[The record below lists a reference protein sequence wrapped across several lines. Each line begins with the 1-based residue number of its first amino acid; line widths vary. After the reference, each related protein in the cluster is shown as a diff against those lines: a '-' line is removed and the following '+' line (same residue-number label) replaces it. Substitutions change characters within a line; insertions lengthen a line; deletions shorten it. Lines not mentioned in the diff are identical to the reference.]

1 MITVK
6 IDDFEILT
14 RPNIS
19 ILEACKL
26 IGINIPRFCYHELLS
41 VSGNCRMCLVEI
53 ENAEKPVASCV
64 TEIENGMSVLSNTPF
79 VQKARENVVEALLLN
94 HPLDCPICDQAGE
107 CDLQDQVKKHGSN
120 YSRHFFKKTSVEDKY
135 CGPLIKTIMTR
146 CIACTRC
153 VRYTSEIA
161 GMDFYG
167 TLNRGGSTE
176 IGSYVPSFF
185 KSEISGNVVD
195 LCPVGALTSFPYA
208 SKARPWELR
217 ITESI
222 DVTDSL
228 NSNIYVNFK
237 ETEVMRVLPK
247 SNNDINDS
255 LISDRA
261 RYTYDANSSNR
272 IIAAL
277 GPSSI
282 NNQKKVKLGWKKFLP
297 KFDKLIESKKVNFF
311 IDDKLDFESLVT
323 LNKINSLYPNKV
335 QIQSLST
342 SKNGNFYSNV
352 NNSIQNII
360 DGIDNCVLFL
370 GTNPKMENA
379 ILNTKIRIKVKNHL
393 IKIYSSGLSFD
404 YNFLNNF
411 INLNTSE
418 IFKGI
423 DGKIKHL
430 GLSLVESTNSLIL
443 IGNSLKDRVSNLQ
456 SLKKSLN
463 QLIPTAQIV
472 SFGLKG
478 NSEALNL
485 FQFKNFS
492 YVRTDTNSVNFF
504 VKNDDNVITRKLFN
518 SSENNSIWYNTH
530 ANDLSERS
538 DFVLPATSH
547 FEREQIFINMEH
559 RAQKTLKA
567 LEISKGCK
575 DLTSVLIS
583 SYNLSS
589 AIKETNFTGSFEYVS
604 EIVNEKSMFEE
615 LKFVKNSFKN
625 SITTLS
631 NREHLKISKYPMIQK
646 LKNFYLV
653 DTFSRNSSIMK
664 KCSHEL
670 KSTFS
675 NF

>member
-1 MITVK
+1 MILVK

-14 RPNIS
+14 KPNIS

-26 IGINIPRFCYHELLS
+26 VGINIPRFCYHELLS

-64 TEIENGMSVLSNTPF
+64 TEVENGMSVLSNTPF

-120 YSRHFFKKTSVEDKY
+120 YSRFFFKKTSVEDKY

-167 TLNRGGSTE
+167 TLNRGGNTE

-222 DVTDSL
+222 DITDSL
-228 NSNIYVNFK
+228 NANIYVNFK

-247 SNNDINDS
+247 ANHDINDS

-261 RYTYDANSSNR
+261 RYTYDANSTNR

-277 GPSSI
+277 GPSKVTE
-282 NNQKKVKLGWKKFLP
+282 NKKVKLGWKKFLP
-297 KFDKLIESKKVNFF
+297 QFDNMLESKKITFL
-311 IDDKLDFESLVT
+311 IDDKLDFESLIT
-323 LNKINSLYPNKV
+323 LKKINSLYPN
-335 QIQSLST
+335 ST
-342 SKNGNFYSNV
+342 SVETFYTNKNGNFYTNV
-352 NNSIQNII
+352 NNSINNTIENT
-360 DGIDNCVLFL
+360 DGVILFL
-370 GTNPKMENA
+370 GTNPKLESA
-379 ILNTKIRIKVKNHL
+379 ILNTKIRIKIKNNL
-393 IKIYSSGLSFD
+393 INLYTSGLSFD
-404 YNFLNNF
+404 YNYLNNF
-411 INLNTSE
+411 INLNSLE
-418 IFKGI
+418 IFRGL
-423 DGKIKHL
+423 DGKIKNFGKAVL
-430 GLSLVESTNSLIL
+430 ESSHSLIL
-443 IGNSLKDRVSNLQ
+443 LGNSLKDRISNLQ
-456 SLKKSLN
+456 SLKKNILSN
-463 QLIPTAQIV
+463 IPNATIIY
-472 SFGLKG
+472 FGLKG
-478 NSEALNL
+478 NSEAFNI
-485 FQFKNFS
+485 FNFKQAS
-492 YVRTDTNSVNFF
+492 YVKSNSNNINFF
-504 VKNDDNVITRKLFN
+504 VKNDDNVVTRKTFKSN
-518 SSENNSIWYNTH
+518 KDQTIWYNTH
-530 ANDLSERS
+530 GSSLSEIS
-538 DFVLPATSH
+538 DYVLPASSH
-547 FEREQIFINMEH
+547 FEKEQIYLNLEH

-575 DLTSVLIS
+575 DLTSILIS
-583 SYNLSS
+583 SYNLSTD
-589 AIKETNFTGSFEYVS
+589 IKDTNFNGSFEYVK
-604 EIVNEKSMFEE
+604 EIVNDKLKFDE
-615 LKFVKNSFKN
+615 LKTIKNGFKN
-625 SITTLS
+625 NL
-631 NREHLKISKYPMIQK
+631 NNMANVRKLKISKYPLIQK
-646 LKNFYLV
+646 LKNFYLT
-653 DTFSRNSSIMK
+653 DTFSRNSNIMRN
-664 KCSHEL
+664 CSNEL
-670 KSTFS
+670 KENFS

>member
-1 MITVK
+1 MISVK

-14 RPNIS
+14 KPNIS

-26 IGINIPRFCYHELLS
+26 IGVNIPRFCYHELLS

-64 TEIENGMSVLSNTPF
+64 TEVENGMSVFSNTPF

-120 YSRHFFKKTSVEDKY
+120 HSRYFFKKTSVEDKY

-185 KSEISGNVVD
+185 KSEVSGNVVD

-217 ITESI
+217 IAESI

-228 NSNIYVNFK
+228 NSNIYINFK

-247 SNNDINDS
+247 SNNDINYS

-261 RYTYDANSSNR
+261 RYTYDANSVNR

-282 NNQKKVKLGWKKFLP
+282 TENKKVKLGWKKFLP
-297 KFDKLIESKKVNFF
+297 KIDKLLESKKLTFI
-311 IDDKLDFESLVT
+311 IDDKLDFESLCT
-323 LNKINSLYPNKV
+323 LKKISSLYPN
-335 QIQSLST
+335 ST
-342 SKNGNFYSNV
+342 SVQTSYFNKNGNFYSSIS
-352 NNSIQNII
+352 NSIENTIESV
-360 DGIDNCVLFL
+360 DGCIVYL
-370 GTNPKMENA
+370 GTNPKIENA
-379 ILNTKIRIKVKNHL
+379 ILNTKIRIKVKNNL
-393 IKIYSSGLSFD
+393 IKLYSEGLSFD
-404 YNFLNNF
+404 YNFLNSF

-418 IFKGI
+418 LFKSL
-423 DGKIKHL
+423 DGKIKDL
-430 GLSLVESTNSLIL
+430 GKSIVDSTNSIIL
-443 IGNSLKDRVSNLQ
+443 IGNSLKDRISNLQ
-456 SLKKSLN
+456 SLKQILSQN
-463 QLIPTAQIV
+463 IPTANV
-472 SFGLKG
+472 LHFGLKG
-478 NSEALNL
+478 NSEGFNL
-485 FQFKNFS
+485 FNFKSSS
-492 YVRTDTNSVNFF
+492 YVRSEQNNVNFF
-504 VKNDDNVITRKLFN
+504 VKSDDNVIIRKIFD
-518 SSENNSIWYNTH
+518 SSKNESIWYNTH
-530 ANDLSERS
+530 GSDLSERS

-547 FEREQIFINMEH
+547 FEKEQIYVNMEH
-559 RAQKTLKA
+559 RSQKTSKA

-575 DLTSVLIS
+575 DISSVLIS
-583 SYNLSS
+583 SFNLSS
-589 AIKETNFTGSFEYVS
+589 DVKKCNFEGSFEYLK
-604 EIVNEKSMFEE
+604 EIVDEKTRFED
-615 LKFVKNSFKN
+615 LKNIKKSFRNSVVQLAYFEK
-625 SITTLS
+625 L
-631 NREHLKISKYPMIQK
+631 RVSKYPLSQK
-646 LKNFYLV
+646 LKNFYLT
-653 DTFSRNSSIMK
+653 DTFSRNSSIMRS
-664 KCSHEL
+664 CSTEL
-670 KSTFS
+670 KSNFS

>member
-1 MITVK
+1 
-6 IDDFEILT
+6 
-14 RPNIS
+14 
-19 ILEACKL
+19 
-26 IGINIPRFCYHELLS
+26 
-41 VSGNCRMCLVEI
+41 MCLVEI
-53 ENAEKPVASCV
+53 ENGEKPVASCV
-64 TEIENGMSVLSNTPF
+64 TEVENGMSVLTNTPF

-120 YSRHFFKKTSVEDKY
+120 YSRNFFKKTSVEDKY

-247 SNNDINDS
+247 PNQEINDS

-261 RYTYDANSSNR
+261 RYTYDANSTNR

-277 GPSSI
+277 GPSSL
-282 NNQKKVKLGWKKFLP
+282 NDKKKVKLGWKKFLP
-297 KFDKLIESKKVNFF
+297 KFDKLVETKKIKFFVN
-311 IDDKLDFESLVT
+311 DNLDFESLLV
-323 LNKINSLYPNKV
+323 LRKIGQLYPNTTE
-335 QIQSLST
+335 IQSLNAN
-342 SKNGNFYSNV
+342 KNGNFYSNT
-352 NNSIQNII
+352 NNSFQNII
-360 DGIDNCVLFL
+360 HETEGAVVFL
-370 GTNPKMENA
+370 GTNPKIENP
-379 ILNTKIRIKVKNHL
+379 ILNTKVRIKAKNNL
-393 IKIYSSGLSFD
+393 ITTYAAGLSFD
-404 YNFLNNF
+404 YNFLTNF

-418 IFKGI
+418 LFQGI
-423 DGKIKHL
+423 DGKIKDL
-430 GLSLVESTNSLIL
+430 ANSISTSEKPLIL

-456 SLKKSLN
+456 SLTATLTKT
-463 QLIPTAQIV
+463 IPTANILT
-472 SFGLKG
+472 FGLRG
-478 NSEALNL
+478 NSEALNM
-485 FQFKNFS
+485 FKFKNFS
-492 YVRTDTNSVNFF
+492 YVKNDANAVNFF
-504 VKNDDNVITRKLFN
+504 ANSDDNIIVRKIFDAN
-518 SSENNSIWYNTH
+518 QNENIWYNTH
-530 ANDLSERS
+530 GSDLSEKS
-538 DFVLPATSH
+538 NYVLPAASH
-547 FEREQIFINMEH
+547 FEREYVYVNLEH
-559 RAQKTLKA
+559 KAQKTSKA

-575 DLTSVLIS
+575 DLASILIS
-583 SYNLSS
+583 GYNLPSNS
-589 AIKETNFTGSFEYVS
+589 KNMNFSGSFEYINEIIYNKSSS
-604 EIVNEKSMFEE
+604 EYLKEIKS
-615 LKFVKNSFKN
+615 SFKN
-625 SITTLS
+625 KIGSFS
-631 NREHLKISKYPMIQK
+631 SFNSLKVSKYPLIGK
-646 LKNFYLV
+646 IKDFYLV

-664 KCSHEL
+664 NCSKEIRA
-670 KSTFS
+670 
-675 NF
+675 NFRNF